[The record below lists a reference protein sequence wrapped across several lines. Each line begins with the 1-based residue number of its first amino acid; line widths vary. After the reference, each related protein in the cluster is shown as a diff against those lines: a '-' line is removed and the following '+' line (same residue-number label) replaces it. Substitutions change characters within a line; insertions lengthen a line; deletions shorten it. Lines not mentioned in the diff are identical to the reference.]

1 MRSLAVGLT
10 LGALFAGAWC
20 PPARGDGGTVRLS
33 RRVGGYEI
41 VVFTS
46 PTPLRAGPVDVSVL
60 VQDAA
65 TGEPVPD
72 VRASVRV
79 APRRRPRDAIRT
91 PATTE
96 AATNKLFH
104 AALFELPEPGV
115 WDVEVAIEGSRGD
128 AQVRFA
134 MEAAEPLPRWLA
146 LWPWVGW
153 PALAIAAFGIHQ
165 RLVWRKSR
173 KSTGEARP

>member
-1 MRSLAVGLT
+1 
-10 LGALFAGAWC
+10 
-20 PPARGDGGTVRLS
+20 VRLS
-33 RRVGGYEI
+33 QRIGGYEL

-65 TGEPVPD
+65 TGEPVPE
-72 VRASVRV
+72 VRATVRV
-79 APRRRPRDAIRT
+79 APRGRPHDAVRT

-96 AATNKLFH
+96 AATNKLFR
-104 AALFELPEPGV
+104 AALFELPEPGM

-128 AQVRFA
+128 AQVHFA

-146 LWPWVGW
+146 LVPWVGW
-153 PALAIAAFGIHQ
+153 PALAVFLFGIHQ

-173 KSTGEARP
+173 RPTAAPRDRAST